1 MKTTSLNERKQAMN
15 KAQFQRAMNGS
26 DWTLDAYGHY
36 KITANGKQY
45 RLKVQATSVRYEV
58 RVGTSWFNKAS
69 DYYKHIEIGTVQSTG
84 RMSIALRGYLIPMW
98 KNEGE

>member
-1 MKTTSLNERKQAMN
+1 MN
-15 KAQFQRAMNGS
+15 KAQFQRAMKDS

-58 RVGTSWFNKAS
+58 KVGTDWFNKAS
-69 DYYKHIEIGTVQSTG
+69 DYYKNVEIGTVQDTS
-84 RMSIALRGYLIPMW
+84 RMSIALRGYRIPLW
-98 KNEGE
+98 KTADE